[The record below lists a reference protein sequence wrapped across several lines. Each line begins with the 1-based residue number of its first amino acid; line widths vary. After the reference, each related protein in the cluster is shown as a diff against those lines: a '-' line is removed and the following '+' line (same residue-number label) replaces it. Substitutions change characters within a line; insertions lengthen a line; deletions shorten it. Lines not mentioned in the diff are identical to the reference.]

1 MCAFAFVFNSFCSEN
16 ALNNWFRVVVVVAV
30 CPRKLVIVTCHLND
44 DQTRSRIQH
53 FKQHLQ
59 AFLPP
64 LRKQCAIFVKRHHIW
79 RNAVTAN
86 VWKLTASTAF
96 SVRCVC
102 IFCCCCNA
110 EQQTNSDKENK
121 IFACNSIIG
130 IVHLIWYTSEQITC
144 IFCTIY
150 ACKRNAR
157 IVKCLL
163 KECPMEMERET
174 KSNKINVNGKVD
186 PNYFM
191 KLMRFQHLWHSNCW
205 NNWQ

>member
-96 SVRCVC
+96 FGPLCVC
-102 IFCCCCNA
+102 VCVYFLLLLQCRTA
-110 EQQTNSDKENK
+110 DEFGQREQNIRMQQHYWHCSFDLIYLWTDNMHILYHLCMQTE
-121 IFACNSIIG
+121 
-130 IVHLIWYTSEQITC
+130 
-144 IFCTIY
+144 CTN
-150 ACKRNAR
+150 CKMSA
-157 IVKCLL
+157 KG
-163 KECPMEMERET
+163 M
-174 KSNKINVNGKVD
+174 SNGNGKREKQQ
-186 PNYFM
+186 N
-191 KLMRFQHLWHSNCW
+191 
-205 NNWQ
+205 